1 MSWIGRIIMS
11 FITPEIQALIT
22 KAVKEG
28 GETAKLAEALKVAE
42 ERITAAEAV
51 NADQKADLEA
61 IAKAVQDGGSCTSIL
76 RVIPLLPKT
85 GTMLP

>member
-1 MSWIGRIIMS
+1 MS

-28 GETAKLAEALKVAE
+28 GETAKLAEALKTAE

-61 IAKAVQDGGSCTSIL
+61 IAKAVQDGGLTAEETTTAVGEVL
-76 RVIPLLPKT
+76 EVEPVNAPT
-85 GTMLP
+85 E

>member
-1 MSWIGRIIMS
+1 MS

-28 GETAKLAEALKVAE
+28 GETAKLAEALKAAE

-51 NADQKADLEA
+51 DADQKADLEA
-61 IAKAVQDGGSCTSIL
+61 IAKADQDGALTAEETTTAVGEVLEVEPVNAPTE
-76 RVIPLLPKT
+76 
-85 GTMLP
+85 